1 MMQIYIDVLFPKKTL
16 FQCPL
21 SAEWPPE
28 YPALPDQAAG
38 RSGISGFPVSPCSPV
53 YLQPVYL
60 KQTYIPKFP
69 QHAAPRQ
76 PYAVR
81 AAALMPAH
89 AYRALV
95 FEYVARAQFPKA
107 QIMRPPVF
115 EQAKSVLSVYGRCS
129 LHCFFNCSPEYP
141 EYPGEAACR
150 RSGISGLLEFFIKCF
165 VESIGRFFLL
175 EFRPCAAYAVGNRA
189 LLRRAVGVGIFEVVV
204 LDVDFFAVGV
214 PSLPRTA

>member
-1 MMQIYIDVLFPKKTL
+1 MQIYIDVLFPKKTL
-16 FQCPL
+16 FHCPL

-28 YPALPDQAAG
+28 YPAYPGEAAG
-38 RSGISGFPVSPCSPV
+38 RSVISGLPV
-53 YLQPVYL
+53 YFQPVYF
-60 KQTYIPKFP
+60 KKAYISKLP

-76 PYAVR
+76 SHAVR

-95 FEYVARAQFPKA
+95 FEYVARAQFPEA

-115 EQAKSVLSVYGRCS
+115 EQAKGVFAVYRCCS
-129 LHCFFNCSPEYP
+129 LHCSFHCSPEYP

-150 RSGISGLLEFFIKCF
+150 RSGSSVLLEFFIKGF

-175 EFRPCAAYAVGNRA
+175 ELRLRTAYAVGNRS
-189 LLRRAVGVGIFEVVV
+189 LLRRAVGV
-204 LDVDFFAVGV
+204 
-214 PSLPRTA
+214 

>member
-1 MMQIYIDVLFPKKTL
+1 MQIYIDVLFPKKTL

-28 YPALPDQAAG
+28 YPALPDQGAA
-38 RSGISGFPVSPCSPV
+38 RSVISASPV

-95 FEYVARAQFPKA
+95 FENISRAQFPKA

-115 EQAKSVLSVYGRCS
+115 QQAKCVFAVYGCCS
-129 LHCFFNCSPEYP
+129 FHCFFLCSPEYP
-141 EYPGEAACR
+141 ALPDQAAG
-150 RSGISGLLEFFIKCF
+150 RSGISGSSGLLEFFIKCF
-165 VESIGRFFLL
+165 VESIGRFFLP
-175 EFRPCAAYAVGNRA
+175 EFRPCAAYAVGDAA
-189 LLRRAVGVGIFEVVV
+189 LLRRAVGVGIFEVIV
-204 LDVDFFAVGV
+204 LDIDFFAVGV